1 MLDTLRTAAG
11 TWVAKLLLFM
21 LVISFAIWGISG
33 RMIGGFGSSHVITA
47 GGTTVSLKDYR
58 LAYDR
63 QMQVMSQQL
72 GARLTREQAKAFGI
86 DNQVLSQLV
95 AGAVLDEQARKLG
108 LGVSKDRLAQLA
120 REDPAFKGPG
130 GAFDRQQFEQ
140 VLRQVG
146 MTAEDYLRNRQ
157 QVAIRQQIVEAIS
170 DGLNAPDAFLEAV
183 ALYRGEDRTIDYLVL
198 PRSLVEPIEEPGESV
213 LKTWFDERKA
223 TYAAPEYRKIAYIKL
238 DPEALADPSAISDEQ
253 VKKDYDE
260 HIARYTTP
268 ETRKVEQLVFAS
280 PDAAKTA
287 YDSTRTGATFEDL
300 VKAAGKTMADVQ
312 LGTFAK
318 AQVPDPAIAEALFK
332 LAANE
337 VSPPVTGSFGTV
349 LLRATEITPQ
359 VVKPLTEVS
368 DEIRKQLAVSEATR
382 ILLDAHDSYEDARA
396 GGATLAE
403 AAAKLNLKVVT
414 VDAIDRQA
422 LRPDGKIVDD
432 LPESSELLKQ
442 AFETEV
448 GIENPAINIGSTGY
462 VFYEV
467 QGVTPAH
474 DRTLAE
480 MHAKVVADWKSAE
493 AEKRLDAKASE
504 LAKQVKDGAALDTV
518 AADLKLEKQTKRGV
532 KREADDADFGK
543 EGVAA
548 MFAQAEG
555 GSGVVPSPGS
565 DGRIIF
571 KVAEVFEPAG
581 AGPDAVP
588 EDARKSF
595 ASGLSDDLLDQLVA
609 RLQTEYDVTIDQ
621 SAIQQALA
629 F

>member
-1 MLDTLRTAAG
+1 MT
-11 TWVAKLLLFM
+11 
-21 LVISFAIWGISG
+21 
-33 RMIGGFGSSHVITA
+33 
-47 GGTTVSLKDYR
+47 
-58 LAYDR
+58 
-63 QMQVMSQQL
+63 
-72 GARLTREQAKAFGI
+72 
-86 DNQVLSQLV
+86 
-95 AGAVLDEQARKLG
+95 GAVLDEQARKLG
-108 LGVSKDRLAQLA
+108 LGVSKDRIAQLA
-120 REDPAFKGPG
+120 RDEPAFRGPDG
-130 GAFDRQQFEQ
+130 KFDRQQFEQ
-140 VLRQVG
+140 ALRQVG
-146 MTAEDYLRNRQ
+146 MTPEDYLDSTK
-157 QVAIRQQIVEAIS
+157 QVAIRQQITEAMS
-170 DGLNAPDAFLEAV
+170 DGLSAPDAFLEAV

-223 TYAAPEYRKIAYIKL
+223 NYAAPEYRKIAYIKL

-260 HIARYTTP
+260 HVARYTTP

-280 PDAAKTA
+280 PEAAKTA

-312 LGTFAK
+312 LGIFAK
-318 AQVPDPAIAEALFK
+318 AQVPDPAIAETLFK

-349 LLRATEITPQ
+349 LLRVTEIKPE
-359 VVKPLTEVS
+359 VVKPLSEVAA
-368 DEIRKQLAVSEATR
+368 EIRKQLAVSEATR

-467 QGVTPAH
+467 QDVTPAR
-474 DRTLAE
+474 DRTLDE
-480 MHAKVVADWKSAE
+480 VHAKVVADWKSAE

-548 MFAQAEG
+548 MFAKAEG
-555 GSGVVPSPGS
+555 GSGVVPTPGG

-609 RLQTEYDVTIDQ
+609 RLQTEYDVTVDQ